1 MSGTDIRG
9 SCEEPSPGLVS
20 LGELLDSQEP
30 GGESS
35 KQLDIDGWNS
45 GERSGEGINWRL
57 LSMWVLLSWPKSSLG
72 CFCSMRSDELTKQS
86 RKRKSEEGALGRF

>member
-9 SCEEPSPGLVS
+9 SCKEPSLGLVS

-45 GERSGEGINWRL
+45 GERSGDGINWRL
-57 LSMWVLLSWPKSSLG
+57 LSMWILLSWPKSPLG
-72 CFCSMRSDELTKQS
+72 CFCNMRSDELTKAVNAEQ
-86 RKRKSEEGALGRF
+86 KEKI